1 MSTRRV
7 TRTKNATQ
15 RPGLVDA
22 VPKKKRRTAAE
33 VAAERQAKLDAK
45 EEKER
50 AKGAGIKRVAEYEKK
65 QAEKDASTDATP
77 RAAVL
82 PKSKPR
88 PKPIPK
94 KTRAKSP
101 TPPPEDDGFISDVEM
116 DDAAIDTSTYNPD
129 PSQASETTDTRMDGS
144 ELSETPTSPPKKKA
158 RIDKREGKK
167 VPAEKTKVRDAIKAA
182 QLEEAN
188 EQETRKKR
196 KTAQPPSTISIDS
209 DTESDVLA
217 IDAMPTAAHSKRSAL
232 QQADHSDD
240 EPMLTDIPAKPQWA
254 MPALSNENP
263 PKTRP
268 RGSQTEERGSRKVM
282 EKAKVKVTE
291 KAKEKEK
298 SDDKGKGKQQRDKKS
313 VQPKSDSASAMGSKE
328 FSTGINDW
336 AASIPENSKP
346 GSKANTSQPS
356 IFKNRSASR
365 RNGSV
370 LPPLTNGSTRS
381 SSNSVLTN
389 NVLISHAESV
399 IRIKEEPKKNYHLGV
414 IDGGLSDEDE
424 TQGLEREA
432 AVASPPKGK
441 KRVTSSALVK
451 DSPVKPIARQTERAK
466 KPSNDDLPEGI
477 DPKIWRRVFI
487 STYIQYVATLANPW
501 EVPAKL
507 ACEKMQVIWDAIFP
521 HIGHTVTSLSSV
533 YYIAVQRVADSYR
546 SNIGSA
552 AIAIVIAY
560 FESQDSLR
568 DSDDNCAEF
577 AVFALSNL
585 RFLYKKAN
593 GDDKSKF
600 RGLYQGAFVVQTF
613 GAHFTATRGAQKIP
627 GVDKPGVL
635 ANPAGGLA
643 LSCAA
648 VERAL
653 TLWSTRT
660 LTIKMV
666 QAAKNK
672 TSISL
677 PKTMNQ
683 STGKVS
689 CRQTGFNDI
698 SWGTSTRAYA
708 KAIMKNLREDK
719 FEVIIA
725 SAMEFSKK
733 SRRPGDDV
741 DDAAVEDDLDLD
753 ERAQLVDISD
763 TESEGN
769 DGSDLD
775 VE

>member
-7 TRTKNATQ
+7 TCTKNATQ
-15 RPGLVDA
+15 CPGLVDV
-22 VPKKKRRTAAE
+22 VPKKKHCTAAE
-33 VAAERQAKLDAK
+33 VAAECQAKLDAK

-65 QAEKDASTDATP
+65 QAEKDASTDATL

-82 PKSKPR
+82 LKSKPR

-94 KTRAKSP
+94 TTRAKSP
-101 TPPPEDDGFISDVEM
+101 TPPPEDDRFISDVEM

-129 PSQASETTDTRMDGS
+129 PSQASETTDTHMDGS

-158 RIDKREGKK
+158 RIDKWEGKK
-167 VPAEKTKVRDAIKAA
+167 VPAEKTKVQDAIKAA

-209 DTESDVLA
+209 DTESNVLV
-217 IDAMPTAAHSKRSAL
+217 IDATPTAAHSKRSAL

-254 MPALSNENP
+254 MPALSNENT
-263 PKTRP
+263 PKVRP
-268 RGSQTEERGSRKVM
+268 HGSQTEERGSRKVM

-291 KAKEKEK
+291 KAKEK
-298 SDDKGKGKQQRDKKS
+298 SDDKGKGKQQCDKKS
-313 VQPKSDSASAMGSKE
+313 VQPKSDSASAMDSKE

-346 GSKANTSQPS
+346 GSKANTSQP
-356 IFKNRSASR
+356 K
-365 RNGSV
+365 
-370 LPPLTNGSTRS
+370 P
-381 SSNSVLTN
+381 
-389 NVLISHAESV
+389 V
-399 IRIKEEPKKNYHLGV
+399 IHIKEEPKKNYHLGV

-432 AVASPPKGK
+432 AVTSPPKGK
-441 KRVTSSALVK
+441 KRVMSSALVK
-451 DSPVKPIARQTERAK
+451 DSPVKPIACQTERAK

-477 DPKIWRRVFI
+477 NPKIWRRVFI

-501 EVPAKL
+501 EVPTKL
-507 ACEKMQVIWDAIFP
+507 ACEKMQVIWDVIFP

-552 AIAIVIAY
+552 AIAIVIVY

-568 DSDDNCAEF
+568 DSDDNRAEF

-585 RFLYKKAN
+585 QFLYKKAN

-613 GAHFTATRGAQKIP
+613 GAHFTTTCGAQKIP

-653 TLWSTRT
+653 TLWSTCT

-698 SWGTSTRAYA
+698 SWGTLTRAYA
-708 KAIMKNLREDK
+708 KAIMKNLHEDK

-733 SRRPGDDV
+733 KSHPGNDI

-753 ERAQLVDISD
+753 EHAQLVDISD
-763 TESEGN
+763 TESKGN
-769 DGSDLD
+769 DGSDSD

>member
-1 MSTRRV
+1 
-7 TRTKNATQ
+7 
-15 RPGLVDA
+15 
-22 VPKKKRRTAAE
+22 
-33 VAAERQAKLDAK
+33 
-45 EEKER
+45 
-50 AKGAGIKRVAEYEKK
+50 
-65 QAEKDASTDATP
+65 
-77 RAAVL
+77 
-82 PKSKPR
+82 
-88 PKPIPK
+88 
-94 KTRAKSP
+94 
-101 TPPPEDDGFISDVEM
+101 
-116 DDAAIDTSTYNPD
+116 
-129 PSQASETTDTRMDGS
+129 
-144 ELSETPTSPPKKKA
+144 
-158 RIDKREGKK
+158 
-167 VPAEKTKVRDAIKAA
+167 
-182 QLEEAN
+182 
-188 EQETRKKR
+188 
-196 KTAQPPSTISIDS
+196 
-209 DTESDVLA
+209 
-217 IDAMPTAAHSKRSAL
+217 
-232 QQADHSDD
+232 
-240 EPMLTDIPAKPQWA
+240 
-254 MPALSNENP
+254 
-263 PKTRP
+263 
-268 RGSQTEERGSRKVM
+268 QTE
-282 EKAKVKVTE
+282 
-291 KAKEKEK
+291 
-298 SDDKGKGKQQRDKKS
+298 Q
-313 VQPKSDSASAMGSKE
+313 
-328 FSTGINDW
+328 
-336 AASIPENSKP
+336 
-346 GSKANTSQPS
+346 
-356 IFKNRSASR
+356 
-365 RNGSV
+365 
-370 LPPLTNGSTRS
+370 
-381 SSNSVLTN
+381 
-389 NVLISHAESV
+389 
-399 IRIKEEPKKNYHLGV
+399 
-414 IDGGLSDEDE
+414 
-424 TQGLEREA
+424 
-432 AVASPPKGK
+432 
-441 KRVTSSALVK
+441 
-451 DSPVKPIARQTERAK
+451 AK

-477 DPKIWRRVFI
+477 DPKIWHRVFI

-552 AIAIVIAY
+552 AIAI
-560 FESQDSLR
+560 
-568 DSDDNCAEF
+568 
-577 AVFALSNL
+577 
-585 RFLYKKAN
+585 
-593 GDDKSKF
+593 KF

-653 TLWSTRT
+653 TLWSTHT

-683 STGKVS
+683 LTGKVS

-733 SRRPGDDV
+733 KSRPGDDV

-769 DGSDLD
+769 DGSDSD